1 MIARREEIVRARR
14 RREALDSLG
23 LEKKRQLALSER
35 YENALRDLEAW
46 RADQSAFAQMPE
58 DDVET
63 LRSIGFAK
71 RAPPEEVRAR
81 LEAQVSEVEAELEE
95 CLRRQRAFERYV
107 DVQSQDGE
115 TPRVPVFAARHVL
128 AAATPDV
135 AMEAVRRAFTKY
147 VQGAWQ
153 MPPKVYV
160 LAPPDGDFRAMPASG
175 DGYALLKW
183 ITSFPRNP
191 ARGLPTVTGIV
202 LLSETETGR
211 LLAALDASAL
221 TALRTGAAAV
231 LGAEL
236 LARRRARRA
245 AIVGC
250 GVNGQAVARAFL
262 AENYETLLWDTRT
275 ETVAAATR
283 SLGERARPAASL
295 EEALAPDVVATVT
308 PGKELVFTEGSL
320 REGQHVS
327 LMGAD
332 GPGKAEIAV
341 EELLRSRIVCDEWEQ
356 ASHNGD
362 IARAVDDG
370 KLARDDVA
378 ELGRVMLGEEQ
389 GRTSDKEI
397 TVFDSTGLAVQDL
410 AVAIAIFE
418 RYLSDPSDEVFA
430 GVETFEIG

>member
-1 MIARREEIVRARR
+1 MSPTREQIVRARR

-23 LEKKRQLALSER
+23 LEQKREAKIRER
-35 YENALRDLEAW
+35 YENVLRDLDAWQADEA
-46 RADQSAFAQMPE
+46 AFAHMPSE
-58 DDVET
+58 DVEA
-63 LRSIGFAK
+63 LQEIGFAK
-71 RAPPEEVRAR
+71 SAPPDDSRER
-81 LEAQVSEVEAELEE
+81 LQGKVNEVEAELDE
-95 CLRRQRAFERYV
+95 CLRRQRAFQRYA
-107 DVQSQDGE
+107 DAQSADGR
-115 TPRVPVFAARHVL
+115 TDRVPVFAARHVL

-135 AMEAVRRAFTKY
+135 AMQAVRQAFTKY

-191 ARGLPTVTGIV
+191 ARGLPTVTGVV
-202 LLSETETGR
+202 LLSETATGR

-236 LARRRARRA
+236 LARKSARGV
-245 AIVGC
+245 AIIGC
-250 GVNGQAVARAFL
+250 GVNGEAVARAFL
-262 AENYETLLWDTRT
+262 AEDYNVELWDTRS
-275 ETVAAATR
+275 ETLEAAAR
-283 SLGERARPAASL
+283 SLGDRARAAASL
-295 EEALAPDVVATVT
+295 AEAISLEIVATVT
-308 PGKELVFTEGSL
+308 PGKQLVFVEGSL

-332 GPGKAEIAV
+332 GPGKAEMAV
-341 EELLRSRIVCDEWEQ
+341 GELLRSRIVCDEWEQ

-370 KLARDDVA
+370 RLTRDGVA
-378 ELGRVMLGEEQ
+378 ELGRVMLGEEK
-389 GRTSDKEI
+389 GRTSDDEI

-410 AVAIAIFE
+410 AVAIAIYE
-418 RYLSDPSDEVFA
+418 RYLADPTDEPFA
-430 GVETFEIG
+430 DVETFEIG